1 MSADRDPVE
10 GDPALGDPVIIAR
23 ELTRHYG
30 DLVAVDRA
38 SFEVHCGEVLGILGP
53 NGAGKTTT
61 VEMLEGLVEPTHGTA
76 SVVGFEVTEQP
87 NEVKARI
94 GVQLQASSYHQFLTL
109 RELLELFGSF
119 YPQHAEPEELLDRV
133 GLLDRADSRMDQLSG
148 GLRQRFSLV
157 AAIVN
162 QPELVFFDEPT
173 AGLDPDARRD
183 LWGIVE
189 DIRSRGATVVLT
201 THYMEEAERL
211 CDRIAFLN
219 EGRIVALDTPRA
231 LVRRLASPYLVRVTA
246 SAPLP
251 ESATEGIGAG
261 EIELVERRDDEDGH
275 HLAIRVS
282 DAPAAAAAI
291 TEAARAADARVL
303 DLTIEA
309 ATLDDVFVA
318 VTGRGLAD

>member
-1 MSADRDPVE
+1 MSAQPS
-10 GDPALGDPVIIAR
+10 PAQSADAPVIVAR
-23 ELTRHYG
+23 ELTRHYD
-30 DLVAVDRA
+30 DLIAVDHV
-38 SFEVHCGEVLGILGP
+38 SFEVQRGEVLGILGP

-61 VEMLEGLVEPTHGTA
+61 VEMLEGLVEPTSGTA

-87 NEVKARI
+87 VEVKTRI

-119 YPQHAEPEELLDRV
+119 YPRRADPAELLDRV
-133 GLLDRADSRMDQLSG
+133 GLLDRADARMAQLSG
-148 GLRQRFSLV
+148 GMKQRFSLV

-162 QPELVFFDEPT
+162 EPELVFFDEPT

-183 LWGIVE
+183 LWDIVE
-189 DIRSRGATVVLT
+189 DTRAQGATVVLT
-201 THYMEEAERL
+201 THYMDEAERL
-211 CDRIAFLN
+211 CDRIAFMN
-219 EGRIVALDTPRA
+219 EGRIAALDTPDA
-231 LVRRLASPYLVRVTA
+231 LVRRLQAPYTVRALA

-251 ESATEGIGAG
+251 DLDDLEVISNETGAEGQR
-261 EIELVERRDDEDGH
+261 LW
-275 HLAIRVS
+275 LRVS
-282 DAPAAAAAI
+282 DAPAAAAALNS
-291 TEAARAADARVL
+291 AAQAAGVDLL